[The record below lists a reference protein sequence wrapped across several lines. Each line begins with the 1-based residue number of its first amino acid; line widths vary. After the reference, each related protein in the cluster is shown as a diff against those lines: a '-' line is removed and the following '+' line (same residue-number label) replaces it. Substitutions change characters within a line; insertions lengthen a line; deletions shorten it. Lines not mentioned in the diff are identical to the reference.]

1 MLRMEKNEQ
10 QINAKE
16 KRPKKKII
24 FTIVAVV
31 LVLALLGGV
40 LRGVALRKA
49 QTTAEQNT
57 TKIVPVETALVA
69 RGSIETSTKV
79 TGQLAPK
86 QEVQV
91 TSKTG
96 GKILGLYAESGD
108 WVSKGSTLLQLEGV
122 EVGLQVEQAR
132 NSLESTR
139 TTYENM
145 LKNKERMDSLYK
157 EGIISQ
163 KDWEDFN
170 LQVKNLESQIRQ
182 LEISLALAETQ
193 VDNLRVEAPISG
205 VITSV
210 SVEEGNFLSP
220 GVPFMTLANL
230 DEIYVEAAVSEA
242 LVNKF
247 KPGDKV
253 KVVVQAL
260 DKAEF
265 TGVVETVDLVPNQA
279 KLYPVKILL
288 TNKDNLLKPGM
299 FAEVQLRNE
308 YRENIIAVPVEAV
321 IDNRS
326 EQFVFV
332 VEEGKA
338 VKKPVKLGLTDG
350 KMVEILEGLNEGEE
364 LIVVGQNYL
373 ADQDAV
379 EVRNRGESA

>member
-1 MLRMEKNEQ
+1 MEKNEQ

-288 TNKDNLLKPGM
+288 TNKDNRLKPGM

>member
-288 TNKDNLLKPGM
+288 TNKDNRLKPGM

-308 YRENIIAVPVEAV
+308 YRENIIAVPVETV

-350 KMVEILEGLNEGEE
+350 KMVEILGKFGD
-364 LIVVGQNYL
+364 G
-373 ADQDAV
+373 
-379 EVRNRGESA
+379 S

>member
-1 MLRMEKNEQ
+1 MEKNEQ

-288 TNKDNLLKPGM
+288 TNKDNRLKPGM

-308 YRENIIAVPVEAV
+308 YRENIIAVPVETV